1 MEYNAAV
8 GAGQT
13 LKLKV
18 FRYLHGSIYLVV
30 AHDGPR
36 SLTPGVINTFEVSI
50 PVQAGDVIG
59 LNDQNASTAKN
70 ACEFQGTPGDSVVE
84 AGGDAYDGAQVDTFH
99 FVDIGV
105 LLNVSATLTR
115 PDRAPASGP
124 TGQRAAALARCK
136 KRSRKHHWSKKRL
149 KKCKRKARLL
159 PA

>member
-59 LNDQNASTAKN
+59 LNDQNASTAK
-70 ACEFQGTPGDSVVE
+70 TPVSSKGRPGIRSWRR
-84 AGGDAYDGAQVDTFH
+84 GATPTMA
-99 FVDIGV
+99 
-105 LLNVSATLTR
+105 LRWTR
-115 PDRAPASGP
+115 S
-124 TGQRAAALARCK
+124 T
-136 KRSRKHHWSKKRL
+136 S
-149 KKCKRKARLL
+149 
-159 PA
+159 